1 MKLFFLRHGEAGAA
15 VNDDIRELTARGRAD
30 VERIAVSNAS
40 ALKGIEQVLVS
51 PIVRAQ
57 QTADIF
63 CASAG
68 LGVQRLSVD
77 WLIHETPV
85 SIALAE
91 LAKINKPTL
100 LVGHQPLAGSL
111 VNKLTG
117 DNVSIGTADLVVM
130 EGEAYFSGF
139 MALLKHYIP

>member
-30 VERIAVSNAS
+30 VERIAALHAS
-40 ALKGIEQVLVS
+40 ALKDVQQVLVS

-63 CASAG
+63 CANACLS
-68 LGVQRLSVD
+68 VQRLTVD

-91 LAKINKPTL
+91 LAHIDRPTL

-117 DNVSIGTADLVVM
+117 DYVSIDTAHLVEMNGDVFM
-130 EGEAYFSGF
+130 PGF
-139 MALLKHYIP
+139 LTLTHHHSP

>member
-30 VERIAVSNAS
+30 VERIAALHAS
-40 ALKGIEQVLVS
+40 ALKDVQQVLVS

-68 LGVQRLSVD
+68 LSVQRLSVD

-91 LAKINKPTL
+91 LAKIDRPTL

-130 EGEAYFSGF
+130 EGEAYISGF
-139 MALLKHYIP
+139 MALLKHYSP